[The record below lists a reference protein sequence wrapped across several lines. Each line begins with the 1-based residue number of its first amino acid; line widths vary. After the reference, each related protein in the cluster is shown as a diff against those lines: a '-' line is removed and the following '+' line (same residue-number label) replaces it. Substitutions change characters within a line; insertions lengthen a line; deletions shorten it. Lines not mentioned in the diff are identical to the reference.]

1 MDRSATSRQGTSIG
15 AYQAKRDFTTTSE
28 PPPGHGKHAGGSPMF
43 VVQKHRA
50 HRAGLHWDF
59 RLEHD
64 GVLWSWAVRRG
75 PSMDP
80 ADKRLAAHVED
91 HPIDYAEFQGH
102 IPEGQYGA
110 GDVETWDRGTWEP
123 VTDPDAGLRDGELKF
138 RLHGTRLNGGFV
150 LVRLRPRSN
159 RQSEQDNWL
168 LIKEHDRFVQAG
180 GDADVLE
187 AAAPTL
193 KTPAKR

>member
-1 MDRSATSRQGTSIG
+1 MPRAPGFRDTSIA
-15 AYQAKRDFTTTSE
+15 AYRAKRNFQVTEE
-28 PPPGHGKHAGGSPMF
+28 PPPAAVAARETAPIF

-59 RLEHD
+59 RLEHG

-91 HPIDYAEFQGH
+91 HPVDYADFQGH
-102 IPEGQYGA
+102 IPDGQYGA

-123 VTDPDAGLRDGELKF
+123 VTDPDEGLRDGEIKF
-138 RLHGTRLNGGFV
+138 RLQGTRLNGGFV

-159 RQSEQDNWL
+159 RRSEQDNWL
-168 LIKEHDRFVQAG
+168 LITRPR
-180 GDADVLE
+180 
-187 AAAPTL
+187 AASRPSR
-193 KTPAKR
+193 PARRHHRSGAR